1 MGSMNVATLA
11 ATDFLRYIGLTLVTI
26 LPIVNPVATAALLL
40 GIGAHLGPD
49 ELQRQVRKACWYMAG
64 ILVVFLL
71 LGTFIMQF
79 FGLSLPG
86 LRIAGGLIISF
97 SGFKML
103 FPDEGTGNAAARAE
117 AETKADISFTP
128 LAMPSLSGPGSI
140 ATVITMSSTIRE
152 AGLGGYRASLNLF
165 AVVVGIFLSAWVC
178 YLVLRG
184 SSHLSKVLGV
194 NGVDAV
200 SRIMGFLLICIGVQ
214 FGINGITE
222 LVAQAPW
229 VHAAGAG

>member
-40 GIGAHLGPD
+40 GIGAHLGPE

-117 AETKADISFTP
+117 A
-128 LAMPSLSGPGSI
+128 
-140 ATVITMSSTIRE
+140 
-152 AGLGGYRASLNLF
+152 
-165 AVVVGIFLSAWVC
+165 AVDTERQSR
-178 YLVLRG
+178 LR
-184 SSHLSKVLGV
+184 
-194 NGVDAV
+194 VDAEAALGTALDELTIARHELIRV
-200 SRIMGFLLICIGVQ
+200 SAMMTSDDL
-214 FGINGITE
+214 
-222 LVAQAPW
+222 
-229 VHAAGAG
+229 